1 MPTIMNWLW
10 EFNKCGFYKTRLE
23 RIQQEALANPQNLI
37 FKVRLGDFW
46 AKLNRTK
53 EAIVGY
59 ERTAQEFIRKNLFAQ
74 AVALKK
80 IIFRMNP
87 SRNMGEQA
95 LILNRLQEQM
105 LESKT
110 ESQKIEA
117 DTLQGTCPYSQ
128 SKGVKISQTPGR
140 VMLLETN
147 PTS

>member
-80 IIFRMNP
+80 IIFRTLP
-87 SRNMGEQA
+87 SRNAGEQA
-95 LILNRLQEQM
+95 VILNRLYEQM

-110 ESQKIEA
+110 EAQEIEA
-117 DTLQGTCPYSQ
+117 ETLQETGPSSQ
-128 SKGVKISQTPGR
+128 SQRVKISQTPGS
-140 VMLLETN
+140 VMPLEPKPTN
-147 PTS
+147 